1 MLAGTEPPHLKCHG
15 SARRMRHQMRVS
27 AVFLR
32 LDATRGV
39 SIRLVTG
46 RAIYCCANAF
56 SRIGCCSS
64 ILGFLSLSGSAR
76 CRGPSIPFS
85 GLSIHYDKGKKE
97 KEDKT
102 KKIVEQDAPCIR
114 TCLSRDTDSDTA
126 TYMLAC
132 PWRQANR
139 FRPGSTRTKPC
150 KGV

>member
-15 SARRMRHQMRVS
+15 SARRTRHQMRVS
-27 AVFLR
+27 AVFLGWMPR
-32 LDATRGV
+32 EAFQSALLQDEQSIAAQTLSRGLDVTR
-39 SIRLVTG
+39 
-46 RAIYCCANAF
+46 
-56 SRIGCCSS
+56 S
-64 ILGFLSLSGSAR
+64 ILVFLLLSGSAR
-76 CRGPSIPFS
+76 CRRPSIPFP

-102 KKIVEQDAPCIR
+102 KKLVEQNAPCIR
-114 TCLSRDTDSDTA
+114 TCISRDTDSDAA